1 VTARSDSRSG
11 ERRRGLSAGRAVAAG
26 AVLAAVTRIAARL
39 LQQRSGEYERAARV
53 AGKPKPRSGDDRAT
67 RAVGKPKP
75 QSGADRATRAAGQP
89 NPDVGSG
96 DAMTRSEEELEVRTV
111 RRRRGRVR
119 LRKYV
124 VTEEVQRTIPLR
136 REEIRVEEEPI
147 SNEDAGGATEDADVS
162 SEDEIVLYKE
172 IPVIEKRIVPAE
184 RVRVV
189 KDVRADEAQISER
202 LRKERIDVES
212 PDHKR

>member
-1 VTARSDSRSG
+1 VLGTAAR
-11 ERRRGLSAGRAVAAG
+11 V
-26 AVLAAVTRIAARL
+26 AARL
-39 LQQRSGEYERAARV
+39 LRQRSGEY
-53 AGKPKPRSGDDRAT
+53 DRAT
-67 RAVGKPKP
+67 RPR
-75 QSGADRATRAAGQP
+75 SGEHDRATRAAGKP
-89 NPDVGSG
+89 KPHVGSG
-96 DAMTRSEEELEVRTV
+96 DAMTRSEEELKVRTV

-147 SNEDAGGATEDADVS
+147 SSDDAGRATEDADDS

-172 IPVIEKRIVPAE
+172 IPVIEKRVVPAE

-189 KDVRADEAQISER
+189 KDVRADEAQISEK
-202 LRKERIDVES
+202 LRKERIDVET
-212 PDHKR
+212 DAER